1 MIYMLIMKV
10 RRILQKLNL
19 IRIFDNY
26 KNTYSL
32 ILKEVCQFV
41 FYIFYMYQM
50 VKNII
55 KEKNYKCFFENATFH

>member
-1 MIYMLIMKV
+1 MKV
-10 RRILQKLNL
+10 RCILQKLNL

-41 FYIFYMYQM
+41 FYIFYYMYQM

-55 KEKNYKCFFENATFH
+55 KEKKIINVSLKMPHSINP